1 MAKNVTCG
9 FILSDL
15 PQQGPELFG
24 QHTALIDEF
33 RSRINLGKEAA
44 FNTVRI
50 ADVLQRQ
57 QLVKVYKLA
66 ALCARQ
72 APCMAYSFTEQ
83 ENATTG
89 RWATKPVRSQ
99 SQSGP
104 MIPEKSADESELGAR
119 LLCGKGSVESHRFH
133 PEKCCAKRQL
143 KKSVFLLS
151 KGSRARRAVAAALS
165 IGLAFVDVCFGS
177 ASPEFPD
184 LRGLKRGPAQDLE
197 IR

>member
-1 MAKNVTCG
+1 MAAPSRQPTPVWVGSGGSRDLRQFLGGLAKNVTCG

-57 QLVKVYKLA
+57 QLVKVHKLA

-72 APCMAYSFTEQ
+72 VPCMAYSFTEQ
-83 ENATTG
+83 EHAGTG

-99 SQSGP
+99 SQSCP
-104 MIPEKSADESELGAR
+104 MILEKSADVHQFAAR
-119 LLCGKGSVESHRFH
+119 LFGIESSVESHRCH
-133 PEKCCAKRQL
+133 PEKCCARRQL
-143 KKSVFLLS
+143 KKPIPSYQKAIL
-151 KGSRARRAVAAALS
+151 
-165 IGLAFVDVCFGS
+165 
-177 ASPEFPD
+177 PD
-184 LRGLKRGPAQDLE
+184 TL
-197 IR
+197 